1 MITPSK
7 QANRKK
13 TEENIN
19 QPSIKTIPSTT
30 TYMQQIKILFS
41 TDELSIKFKTSQLL
55 RREPLKG
62 VKGDLRPLTS
72 TERYMKCESITY
84 IRAVCSPYKILT
96 KILRIIA

>member
-19 QPSIKTIPSTT
+19 QPSIKTIPSAT

-41 TDELSIKFKTSQLL
+41 TDELSIKFKPLNCYGASRL
-55 RREPLKG
+55 RGLRGIAPLRAPN
-62 VKGDLRPLTS
+62 V
-72 TERYMKCESITY
+72 
-84 IRAVCSPYKILT
+84 IRNAKA
-96 KILRIIA
+96 LRIYGRYARPIKYLTIF

>member
-19 QPSIKTIPSTT
+19 QPSIKTIPSAT

-41 TDELSIKFKTSQLL
+41 TDELSIKFKPLNCYGTSRL
-55 RREPLKG
+55 RG
-62 VKGDLRPLTS
+62 LRGICPLTS
-72 TERYMKCESITY
+72 TERYTKCE
-84 IRAVCSPYKILT
+84 A
-96 KILRIIA
+96 LRIYGRYARPIKYLTIF

>member
-19 QPSIKTIPSTT
+19 QPSIKTIPSAT

-41 TDELSIKFKTSQLL
+41 TDELSIKFKPLNCYGASRL
-55 RREPLKG
+55 RG
-62 VKGDLRPLTS
+62 LRGICPLTS

-84 IRAVCSPYKILT
+84 IRAVCSPYKIFNYFLE
-96 KILRIIA
+96 L

>member
-19 QPSIKTIPSTT
+19 QPSIKTIPSAT

-41 TDELSIKFKTSQLL
+41 TDELSIKFKPLNCYGASRLVKDL
-55 RREPLKG
+55 FGFLINLVMKMFVFNSKREESPVLG
-62 VKGDLRPLTS
+62 AF
-72 TERYMKCESITY
+72 ERGIF
-84 IRAVCSPYKILT
+84 
-96 KILRIIA
+96 

>member
-19 QPSIKTIPSTT
+19 QPSIKTIPSAT

-41 TDELSIKFKTSQLL
+41 SDELSIKFKTSQLL
-55 RREPLKG
+55 RHESLKG
-62 VKGDLRPLTS
+62 VKGDLP
-72 TERYMKCESITY
+72 
-84 IRAVCSPYKILT
+84 PYEHRTLYEMRKHCVYTGGMLA
-96 KILRIIA
+96 L

>member
-19 QPSIKTIPSTT
+19 QPSIKTIPSAT

-41 TDELSIKFKTSQLL
+41 TDELSIKFKPLNCYGTSRL
-55 RREPLKG
+55 RG
-62 VKGDLRPLTS
+62 LRGMP
-72 TERYMKCESITY
+72 
-84 IRAVCSPYKILT
+84 PYEHRTLYEMRKHCVYTGGMLA
-96 KILRIIA
+96 L

>member
-19 QPSIKTIPSTT
+19 QPSIKTIPSAT

-41 TDELSIKFKTSQLL
+41 TDELSIKFKPLNCYGASRL
-55 RREPLKG
+55 RG
-62 VKGDLRPLTS
+62 LRGTASLLTS
-72 TERYMKCESITY
+72 TDRYTKCESISY
-84 IRAVCSPYKILT
+84 IRAVCSPYKIFNYFLE
-96 KILRIIA
+96 L

>member
-19 QPSIKTIPSTT
+19 QPSIKTIPSAT

-41 TDELSIKFKTSQLL
+41 TDELSIKFKPLNCYGASRL
-55 RREPLKG
+55 RGLRGIAPLRAPN
-62 VKGDLRPLTS
+62 V
-72 TERYMKCESITY
+72 
-84 IRAVCSPYKILT
+84 IRNAKA
-96 KILRIIA
+96 LRIYGRYARPIKY

>member
-19 QPSIKTIPSTT
+19 QPSIKTIPSAT

-62 VKGDLRPLTS
+62 VKGDLP
-72 TERYMKCESITY
+72 
-84 IRAVCSPYKILT
+84 PYEHRTLYVMRKHYVYTGGMLA
-96 KILRIIA
+96 L

>member
-19 QPSIKTIPSTT
+19 QPSIKTIPSAT

-41 TDELSIKFKTSQLL
+41 TDELSIKFKPLNCYGASRL
-55 RREPLKG
+55 RGGLR
-62 VKGDLRPLTS
+62 GDSVPPYEHRPLYEMRKHYVYTGG
-72 TERYMKCESITY
+72 ML
-84 IRAVCSPYKILT
+84 AL
-96 KILRIIA
+96 

>member
-13 TEENIN
+13 TEEKIS

-41 TDELSIKFKTSQLL
+41 TDELSIKLKPLNCYGASRL
-55 RREPLKG
+55 RG
-62 VKGDLRPLTS
+62 LRGICPLTS
-72 TERYMKCESITY
+72 TERYTKCESITY
-84 IRAVCSPYKILT
+84 IRAVCSPYKYFLE
-96 KILRIIA
+96 L

>member
-13 TEENIN
+13 TEEKIS

-41 TDELSIKFKTSQLL
+41 TDELSIKFKPLNCYGASRL
-55 RREPLKG
+55 RG
-62 VKGDLRPLTS
+62 LRGLRGICPLTS
-72 TERYMKCESITY
+72 TERYTKCESIAY
-84 IRAVCSPYKILT
+84 IRAGCLIQ
-96 KILRIIA
+96 

>member
-19 QPSIKTIPSTT
+19 QPSIKTIPSAT

-41 TDELSIKFKTSQLL
+41 TDELSIKFKPLNCYGASRL
-55 RREPLKG
+55 RG
-62 VKGDLRPLTS
+62 GLRGTASLLTS
-72 TERYMKCESITY
+72 TDRYTQCESIAY
-84 IRAVCSPYKILT
+84 IRAVCSPYKIFNYFLE
-96 KILRIIA
+96 L

>member
-19 QPSIKTIPSTT
+19 QPSIKTIPSAT

-41 TDELSIKFKTSQLL
+41 TDELSIKFKPLNCYGASRL
-55 RREPLKG
+55 RG
-62 VKGDLRPLTS
+62 LRGICPLTS
-72 TERYMKCESITY
+72 TERYTKCESITY